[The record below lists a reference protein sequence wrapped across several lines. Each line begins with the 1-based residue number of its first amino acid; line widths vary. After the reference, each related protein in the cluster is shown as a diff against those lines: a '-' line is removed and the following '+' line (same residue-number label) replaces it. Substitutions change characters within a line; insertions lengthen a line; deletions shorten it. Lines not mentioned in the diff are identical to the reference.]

1 MHTTIDMWHFLTGN
15 NTTIT
20 NTTNGNGSN
29 GSSSSDDDN
38 VDHLVGDL
46 GTNDILDKEDGL
58 GQDGQLHRDGR
69 LSLGLSPEEARAFV
83 RQGNLGYLKV
93 GASGVRGKLDY
104 IAAVELY
111 LLLATNTP
119 PSLTPSSTQAQALLS
134 PVTSTLVDVQGLA
147 CLLPQSN
154 PTAPPSQSQVSQSMS
169 KPLSLTVDVD
179 VGVGVHDRLVRLHRS
194 IARAVLLAQPL
205 VLTLSS
211 DR

>member
-1 MHTTIDMWHFLTGN
+1 MHTTVDMWHFLTGN
-15 NTTIT
+15 NKSIKSDNCIST
-20 NTTNGNGSN
+20 NSGVSCST
-29 GSSSSDDDN
+29 SSDDF
-38 VDHLVGDL
+38 DHLVGGL
-46 GTNDILDKEDGL
+46 STNDGGL
-58 GQDGQLHRDGR
+58 GQDGQLHRDGE
-69 LSLGLSPEEARAFV
+69 LCLGLSPEEARAFV

>member
-1 MHTTIDMWHFLTGN
+1 MHTTVDMWHFLTGN
-15 NTTIT
+15 NKSIKSDNCIST
-20 NTTNGNGSN
+20 NSGVSCST
-29 GSSSSDDDN
+29 SSDDF
-38 VDHLVGDL
+38 DHLVGGL
-46 GTNDILDKEDGL
+46 STNDGGL
-58 GQDGQLHRDGR
+58 GQDGQLHRDGE
-69 LSLGLSPEEARAFV
+69 LCLGLSPEEARAFV

-104 IAAVELY
+104 VAAVELY
-111 LLLATNTP
+111 LLLAANTP
-119 PSLTPSSTQAQALLS
+119 PSPPPALAQALS
-134 PVTSTLVDVQGLA
+134 PLASTLVDVQDLA